1 MSTSASWFAP
11 PPPGRTGSNSHVAAA
26 ASSKPLARL
35 ALLDGMTGRHA
46 ASPGEPGAAHADAAD
61 AARGLPERIRRLI
74 KLEGSAAAI
83 ADRCGFSAGAVRNW
97 RDGHSD
103 ISRERCITMARTLG
117 VSLLWLVAG
126 EGPMHAADEP
136 SRPVRLV
143 PTATVERVASA
154 PESLPSP
161 SPAAGLDP
169 QLLAGS
175 LRLLQSYIG
184 LLGGSLDQSARA
196 DLLAELYGVLGH
208 SQGAEQIDRL
218 MTFHNKLNVKL
229 RNNRGL
235 IA

>member
-26 ASSKPLARL
+26 TSSKPLARL
-35 ALLDGMTGRHA
+35 ALLNGMTGRHA
-46 ASPGEPGAAHADAAD
+46 TSPGGSGAANADDAD
-61 AARGLPERIRRLI
+61 TAQGLPDRIRRLI

-103 ISRERCITMARTLG
+103 ISRERCITMARALG

-126 EGPMHAADEP
+126 EGPMHASDES
-136 SRPVRLV
+136 SRPVRLA
-143 PTATVERVASA
+143 PAAAVEQVASK
-154 PESLPSP
+154 PEPLSSP
-161 SPAAGLDP
+161 SPAAGVDP
-169 QLLAGS
+169 QLLAAS

-184 LLGGSLDQSARA
+184 LLGGSLDQATRA
-196 DLLAELYGVLGH
+196 GLLAELYGVLGH
-208 SQGAEQIDRL
+208 SPGAEQVDRL
-218 MTFHNKLNVKL
+218 MTFHNKLNVNL
-229 RNNRGL
+229 RSNRGL

>member
-11 PPPGRTGSNSHVAAA
+11 PPPGRTGSNNHVAAA
-26 ASSKPLARL
+26 ASSKTLSRL
-35 ALLDGMTGRHA
+35 ALLDGMAGRHA
-46 ASPGEPGAAHADAAD
+46 TSSGGSSAANADAAD
-61 AARGLPERIRRLI
+61 AAQGLPDRIRRLI

-126 EGPMHAADEP
+126 EGPMHAADESP
-136 SRPVRLV
+136 RPVRLV
-143 PTATVERVASA
+143 PAAAVEQVASK
-154 PESLPSP
+154 PEPLSSP
-161 SPAAGLDP
+161 PPATGVDP
-169 QLLAGS
+169 QLLAAS

-184 LLGGSLDQSARA
+184 LLGGSLDQATRA

-208 SQGAEQIDRL
+208 SPGAEQVDRL
-218 MTFHNKLNVKL
+218 MTFHNKLNVNL
-229 RNNRGL
+229 RSNRGL